1 MKLTT
6 EKINKLLGVDE
17 SFHASYK
24 LIEILK
30 KQSEREQLFNKFLE
44 EEQDLSFDWFTE
56 YFQAEHSDRKGK
68 KQDFTPDG
76 IVKVASGVLGST
88 SNNADIVEHIENEL
102 AIAENELAIYQK
114 MKKTFL
120 GDMML

>member
-6 EKINKLLGVDE
+6 EKINELLGVDE

-24 LIEILK
+24 LIEILSSQANENYYLPTFK
-30 KQSEREQLFNKFLE
+30 

-76 IVKVASGVLGST
+76 IIRVASGVLGPT
-88 SNNADIVEHIENEL
+88 RSNAEHLCRNWRF
-102 AIAENELAIYQK
+102 NN
-114 MKKTFL
+114 
-120 GDMML
+120 